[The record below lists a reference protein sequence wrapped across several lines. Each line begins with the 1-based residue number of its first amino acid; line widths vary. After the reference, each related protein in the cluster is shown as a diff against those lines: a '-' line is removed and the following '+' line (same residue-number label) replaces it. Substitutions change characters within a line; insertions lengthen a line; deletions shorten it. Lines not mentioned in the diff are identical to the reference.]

1 MGYMKGEDSHMDEFD
16 VHTTPYDASGDTPQ
30 TSGSSR
36 RSFLKA
42 AVIGS
47 AAAVAVSG
55 AGAATLTLTGHH
67 TGLKRFVTL
76 TNEASGLTGHA
87 CTTDTGTG
95 DAGTLAEKGS
105 QTNPFQNQE
114 SIYFWFK
121 VNNVPVG
128 TYTFDFSPPAAAF
141 SQSDYTSG
149 TLVMYNDGSA
159 NDVNAY
165 EYAAGTANFDCSPP
179 SLTSLS
185 SDATLSGSAGSAPL
199 TFDVKNSAKDVLI
212 QVHLKGIKNNP
223 GGSVTLT
230 ATLYQGSDDT
240 GPVEAT
246 ASDTF
251 YIHA

>member
-1 MGYMKGEDSHMDEFD
+1 MDEFD
-16 VHTTPYDASGDTPQ
+16 VNTTPYDETSDTSQ
-30 TSGSSR
+30 VNGSSR

-67 TGLKRFVTL
+67 TGLTRFVAL

-95 DAGTLAEKGS
+95 EEGTLAEKGS
-105 QTNPFQNQE
+105 QDNPFQTQE

-141 SQSDYTSG
+141 DTADYTSG
-149 TLVMYNDGSA
+149 TLVMYNDSST
-159 NDVNAY
+159 NDVNVY
-165 EYAAGTANFDCSPP
+165 EYAAGSTNFDCSPP
-179 SLTSLS
+179 SLSSLS
-185 SDATLSGSAGSAPL
+185 SSSVTPSGSSGSAPI
-199 TFDVKNSAKDVLI
+199 TFDVKNSAKDVLL
-212 QVHLKGIKNNP
+212 QVHLKGRKKNP
-223 GGSVTLT
+223 GGSVALT
-230 ATLYQGSDDT
+230 ATLYQGTDDT
-240 GPVEAT
+240 GAVEAT
-246 ASDTF
+246 ASVTF
-251 YIHA
+251 YIHS